1 MWTNGWMPCWTLWA
15 DTQLSALL
23 WLGPQAGHRFLCRGQ
38 PPAKRPPCLDE
49 SFQVRRLLAILL
61 PGLLLLTA
69 CGGTPPAP
77 EPTSEPTSQS
87 AGETAKLDSLKLTE
101 NGDKKAPGVEFTKPL
116 DIKET
121 TIKVL
126 TEGNGDRI
134 KANQIAEISIVAFN
148 GTDGSTLEDT
158 FPNDPE
164 QLELNDELK
173 TGSTD
178 IYNAFV
184 GAKIGS
190 QLALAVP
197 GQEAAEGAE
206 AQPSRLLVIKL
217 LAAKDAAPVLDK
229 PEGDTVTPPA
239 GLPTVKEN
247 DKGVPEISVDGV
259 AAPTALISQD
269 LIKGKGPEV
278 KETDTLTVNYVG
290 VALAGGAVFDS
301 SYERG
306 EKASFA
312 LTGVIKG
319 WTQGLTGKTVGSRVL
334 LVIPKDLAYGEEGQ
348 GDAKGDLVF
357 VVDILGVK

>member
-1 MWTNGWMPCWTLWA
+1 
-15 DTQLSALL
+15 
-23 WLGPQAGHRFLCRGQ
+23 
-38 PPAKRPPCLDE
+38 
-49 SFQVRRLLAILL
+49 VRRLLAILL

-77 EPTSEPTSQS
+77 EPTSQS

-116 DIKET
+116 DVKEPT
-121 TIKVL
+121 VKVI
-126 TEGNGDRI
+126 TEGSGDRV
-134 KANQIAEISIVAFN
+134 KANQIADIAIVAFN
-148 GTDGSTLEDT
+148 GTDGTTLEDT

-164 QLELNDELK
+164 PLELNDELK
-173 TGSTD
+173 TSSPV

-190 QLALAVP
+190 HLALAVP
-197 GQEAAEGAE
+197 GQPAAEATPGAEGAPAAE
-206 AQPSRLLVIKL
+206 ATPTQLLVVKV
-217 LAAKDAAPVLDK
+217 LAAKDAPKVLDK
-229 PEGDTVTPPA
+229 PEGDPVEPPA

-247 DKGVPEISVDGV
+247 DQGIPEISVEGV
-259 AAPTALISQD
+259 AAPTALVAQD

-290 VALAGGAVFDS
+290 VAMAGGAVFDS
-301 SYERG
+301 SFDSG
-306 EKASFA
+306 EKATFP

-334 LVIPKDLAYGEEGQ
+334 LVIPKELAYGDEGQ
-348 GDAKGDLVF
+348 GEAKGDLAF